1 MKNKEAI
8 TTLESESCYECSWGC
23 ESPVK
28 CNCPKCDLKSAVN
41 MAIDALQE
49 NESLAR
55 SVNEASELLRKK
67 RPRGEWRDFSDMGFV
82 ECPFCEH
89 ATNCDDNIEELH
101 YCFFCGA
108 ELRKGG
114 ET

>member
-41 MAIDALQE
+41 TAIDALQE
-49 NESLAR
+49 NDSLAR
-55 SVNEASELLRKK
+55 TVIEVSELLRKI
-67 RPRGEWRDFSDMGFV
+67 RPRGDCRDRLKEAFREASETGGDLF
-82 ECPFCEH
+82 H
-89 ATNCDDNIEELH
+89 LSQIE
-101 YCFFCGA
+101 
-108 ELRKGG
+108 RIIDG
-114 ET
+114 EDWL